1 MTTVVAPTTRYTP
14 EEVARLSDQAGKLY
28 ELVAGRLVEKP
39 QVSTIAN
46 WISGRVVVLL
56 DAAYP
61 AGRAYVFVEQPT
73 YCFADP
79 DQQWRPDVAL
89 VWAERLPAGPGED
102 ELMIAPDFVVEI
114 VSPRNTVDDQLE
126 RVDDFL
132 NAGVPVVWLID
143 PGRRW
148 LHVYRRDGTGTILRA
163 ADTFRDE
170 PSLPGLVVRVADLFP
185 PVPVANQPVTPGP

>member
-1 MTTVVAPTTRYTP
+1 MTTVAAPTRYTP
-14 EEVARLSDQAGKLY
+14 EDVARLSDQTGKLY
-28 ELVAGRLVEKP
+28 ELVGGQLVEKP

-46 WISGRVVVLL
+46 WISGRAVVLL

-61 AGRAYVFVEQPT
+61 IRRAYVFVEQPT

-79 DQQWRPDVAL
+79 DQQRRPDVAM
-89 VWAERLPAGPGED
+89 VWAERLPGGPTAD

-126 RVDDFL
+126 RVDEFL
-132 NAGVPVVWLID
+132 TAGVPVVWLID

-170 PSLPGLVVRVADLFP
+170 PSLPGLIVRVADLFP
-185 PVPVANQPVTPGP
+185 PVPAATQPATPGQ